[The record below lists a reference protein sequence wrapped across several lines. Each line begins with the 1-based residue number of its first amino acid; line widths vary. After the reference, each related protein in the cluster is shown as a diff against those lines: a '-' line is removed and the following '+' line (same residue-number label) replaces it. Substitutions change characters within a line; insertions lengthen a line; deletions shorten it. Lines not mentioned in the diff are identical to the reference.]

1 MKSILGKKIGMTQIF
16 SENGNA
22 QAVTVVECG
31 PCQVLQRKTTAQDGY
46 SAIQLGFLDK
56 KKSSKPEVGHAK
68 KSGLEKAKK
77 HLKEVIVSE
86 DLQVEAGDIISTAVF
101 NVGEDISV
109 TGTSIGK
116 GFQGAIKR
124 HRFTIGPKS
133 HGSKN
138 HRITGTQG
146 AMDRGGRIPLGQKK
160 PGHMG
165 MDQVTISGLKII
177 NIITEQNVILVS
189 GAIPGPKNGLV
200 VITNRQAEYDA
211 GKFTKETKKT
221 EVAA

>member
-1 MKSILGKKIGMTQIF
+1 MKSILGKKIGMTQVF
-16 SENGNA
+16 KENGTA
-22 QAVTVVECG
+22 ETVTVVECG
-31 PCQVLQRKTTAQDGY
+31 PCVVLQRKTKEKDGY
-46 SAIQLGFLDK
+46 SAIQLGFMDK
-56 KKSSKPEVGHAK
+56 KRSTKPELGLSK
-68 KSGLEKAKK
+68 KLKLEKAKRYI
-77 HLKEVIVSE
+77 KEVIVPG
-86 DLQVEAGDIISTAVF
+86 DLQIDAGNEITTNVF
-101 NVGEDISV
+101 SVGEAVSV

-165 MDQVTISGLKII
+165 MDQVTISGLKIVD
-177 NIITEQNVILVS
+177 IITEQNVILVS

-200 VITNRQAEYDA
+200 VVSNRKAEYDA
-211 GKFTKETKKT
+211 GKITKPIEKEKVT
-221 EVAA
+221 A